1 MRRDQ
6 KGLNKLWNRLDLFY
20 KQSNKY
26 FCSAKMTGY
35 NKEITFLI
43 SENKNKFVENDTDY
57 LGKVK
62 TNFKGNEVNI
72 YGPGYNAENF
82 KIGKMPIRELLATV
96 EYQTEI
102 FG

>member
-1 MRRDQ
+1 
-6 KGLNKLWNRLDLFY
+6 
-20 KQSNKY
+20 
-26 FCSAKMTGY
+26 MTGY

-62 TNFKGNEVNI
+62 INFKGNEVNI

-96 EYQTEI
+96 QYQTEI
-102 FG
+102 FGQAKPREFKVFALKSGVNYY